1 MEKIL
6 PTNRRIGIILDEI
19 TFVLMVVLLGMILL
33 VDHSDGFGENLKFG
47 YLTVACFVANPIL
60 VGIAIYLLKSP
71 KNVLIPIILNLL
83 VVSLL
88 IANTYY
94 DTDSGIM
101 PHLFFVG
108 LFVLFV
114 LLILPNNKFRIVA
127 DDNLYSRE
135 DQVRVKYDAYE
146 IDKTVDFPIPDLSGL
161 DIADDGS
168 IISKVTEPK
177 MFGILNIIYGIV
189 LVACNILLNGGTGNI
204 VGFALFAIYGAHILY
219 SEKDCSNWG
228 RFKYVHRF
236 ILVFGL
242 AYVVRG
248 ILGGGDIDRVM
259 SIVEGVILILL
270 ASYMSEKVYR
280 MASGTRHPFVSRLL
294 YTLVWF
300 IVVLLLIFF
309 VIGAPIEIVSQFNE
323 SDLATGIANVASGVV
338 TFVIMAIVLLYFL
351 LYCRPKQM
359 YYEVDENEDLIRS
372 ADYFNENVEEY
383 TVGDAVRDA
392 RYEKQKL
399 NTEDVYSRAI
409 IKAFNN
415 AGYKVDY
422 NTEQYIRRLVSG
434 YYPNMTYS
442 DAKKVVEK
450 VVSNSNQGWD
460 YSVSSKVKDN
470 LNSVTWRK

>member
-6 PTNRRIGIILDEI
+6 PINRRLGATLTILVAAASL
-19 TFVLMVVLLGMILL
+19 FLLSVLVLQNNVDDNLGMATVIVISSPLL
-33 VDHSDGFGENLKFG
+33 IASYYF
-47 YLTVACFVANPIL
+47 LTSLRDVR
-60 VGIAIYLLKSP
+60 
-71 KNVLIPIILNLL
+71 IPIILNF
-83 VVSLL
+83 VAVTAY
-88 IANTYY
+88 I
-94 DTDSGIM
+94 I
-101 PHLFFVG
+101 FFDNLTVADRVPFYG
-108 LFVLFV
+108 LFILFV
-114 LLILPNNKFRIVA
+114 VIVLPNNKFRIVA

-168 IISKVTEPK
+168 LISKVTEPK
-177 MFGILNIIYGIV
+177 MFGILNLIYGLV

-270 ASYMSEKVYR
+270 ASYMSAKVYR

-450 VVSNSNQGWD
+450 AVSNSNQGWD

>member
-6 PTNRRIGIILDEI
+6 PINRRLGATLTILVAAASL
-19 TFVLMVVLLGMILL
+19 FFLSVLVLQNNVDDNLGMATAIVISSPLL
-33 VDHSDGFGENLKFG
+33 IASYYF
-47 YLTVACFVANPIL
+47 LTSLRDVR
-60 VGIAIYLLKSP
+60 
-71 KNVLIPIILNLL
+71 IPIILNF
-83 VVSLL
+83 VAVTAY
-88 IANTYY
+88 I
-94 DTDSGIM
+94 I
-101 PHLFFVG
+101 FFDNLTVADRVPFYG
-108 LFVLFV
+108 LFILFV
-114 LLILPNNKFRIVA
+114 VIVLPNNKFRIVA

-168 IISKVTEPK
+168 LISKVTEPK
-177 MFGILNIIYGIV
+177 MFGILNLIYGLI

-270 ASYMSEKVYR
+270 ASYMSAKVYR

-409 IKAFNN
+409 INAFNN

>member
-6 PTNRRIGIILDEI
+6 PINRRLGATLTILVAAASL
-19 TFVLMVVLLGMILL
+19 FLLSVLVLQNNVDDNLGMATAIVISSPLL
-33 VDHSDGFGENLKFG
+33 IASYYF
-47 YLTVACFVANPIL
+47 LTSLRDVR
-60 VGIAIYLLKSP
+60 
-71 KNVLIPIILNLL
+71 IPIILNF
-83 VVSLL
+83 VAVTAY
-88 IANTYY
+88 I
-94 DTDSGIM
+94 I
-101 PHLFFVG
+101 FFDNLTVADRVPFYG
-108 LFVLFV
+108 LFILFV
-114 LLILPNNKFRIVA
+114 VIVLPNNKFRIVA

-270 ASYMSEKVYR
+270 ASYMSAKVYR

-383 TVGDAVRDA
+383 TVGDAIRDA
-392 RYEKQKL
+392 RYEKQKS

-409 IKAFNN
+409 IEAFNN

>member
-6 PTNRRIGIILDEI
+6 PINRRLGATLTILVAAASL
-19 TFVLMVVLLGMILL
+19 FLLSVLVLQNNVDDNLGMATAIVISSPLL
-33 VDHSDGFGENLKFG
+33 IASYYF
-47 YLTVACFVANPIL
+47 LTSLRDVR
-60 VGIAIYLLKSP
+60 
-71 KNVLIPIILNLL
+71 IPIILNF
-83 VVSLL
+83 VAVTAY
-88 IANTYY
+88 I
-94 DTDSGIM
+94 I
-101 PHLFFVG
+101 FFDNLTVADRVPFYG
-108 LFVLFV
+108 LFILFV
-114 LLILPNNKFRIVA
+114 VIVLPNNKFRIVA

-168 IISKVTEPK
+168 LISKVTEPK
-177 MFGILNIIYGIV
+177 MFGILNLIYGLV

-248 ILGGGDIDRVM
+248 ILGGGDIDRAM
-259 SIVEGVILILL
+259 SVVEGVILILL

-280 MASGTRHPFVSRLL
+280 MASGTRHPFVSRFL

-399 NTEDVYSRAI
+399 NTEYVYSRAI
-409 IKAFNN
+409 IEAFNN

-422 NTEQYIRRLVSG
+422 NTELYIRRLVSG

-460 YSVSSKVKDN
+460 YSVSSKVKDK
-470 LNSVTWRK
+470 LKSLTWRK